1 MRQKYN
7 ITANIQPSLV
17 GNFQR
22 EGNTLIAQGV
32 KLLISERKTTT
43 PNKPKYF
50 LVDKV
55 NNQYVSSLFETE
67 ALHTYRFDFKGVKYL
82 LTLNPTQA
90 TIKLLT
96 PTN

>member
-1 MRQKYN
+1 MEQKYN
-7 ITANIQPSLV
+7 KVATSSNSFVGIFERKGKTLTAP
-17 GNFQR
+17 
-22 EGNTLIAQGV
+22 GV

-55 NNQYVSSLFETE
+55 SNQYVSSLFETE
-67 ALHTYRFDFKGVKYL
+67 ATHTYRFDFKGVKYL
-82 LTLNPTQA
+82 LTLNPNQA

-96 PTN
+96 ETN

>member
-1 MRQKYN
+1 VRQKYN
-7 ITANIQPSLV
+7 KVVFIQPSLV

-43 PNKPKYF
+43 PTKPKYF